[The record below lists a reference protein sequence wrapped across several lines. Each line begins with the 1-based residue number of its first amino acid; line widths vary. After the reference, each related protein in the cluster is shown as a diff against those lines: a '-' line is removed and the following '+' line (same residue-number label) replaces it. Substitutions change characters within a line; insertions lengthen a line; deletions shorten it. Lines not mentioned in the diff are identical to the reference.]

1 MTAEAGENFP
11 TLRGAAPID
20 GKNALELY
28 KTAPDLAQAN
38 ASWIIVG
45 VDHGRTNQYLVFNAA
60 THQFLNPAAQG
71 SNSASTMSDTPV
83 FVNIRMSGGQFVFSA
98 VNQTSRSVA
107 SADLCAAPTKVDG
120 AALTQRSRATEPGN
134 FWTLSDNYAIT
145 PDKALIQALREAA
158 KTGKFKDPTAIR
170 STAVHRETSAAEL
183 YDLQGRR
190 VQQPA
195 AGTVVVSRN
204 GKHIAQ

>member
-1 MTAEAGENFP
+1 MAVRLQCREPNLAFGSVGRPLCRPDQGRRCRPHTA
-11 TLRGAAPID
+11 
-20 GKNALELY
+20 
-28 KTAPDLAQAN
+28 
-38 ASWIIVG
+38 
-45 VDHGRTNQYLVFNAA
+45 
-60 THQFLNPAAQG
+60 
-71 SNSASTMSDTPV
+71 
-83 FVNIRMSGGQFVFSA
+83 
-98 VNQTSRSVA
+98 
-107 SADLCAAPTKVDG
+107 
-120 AALTQRSRATEPGN
+120 SRAGEPGN

-158 KTGKFKDPTAIR
+158 KTGKFKAPTAIR